1 MSELLSQHVLQNYD
15 KFVAGIDEV
24 GLVEQD
30 LMSAYATAKLA
41 RANLRASSTE
51 ISANIKV
58 CSSTC
63 LHSAPSPLC
72 SVHTLLRC
80 TATCPIL
87 SSPDSM
93 EVALACPHAIGG
105 GPPGPEGS
113 S

>member
-30 LMSAYATAKLA
+30 LVSAYATAKSA

-58 CSSTC
+58 CSSTFF
-63 LHSAPSPLC
+63 HAVSAHAFLA
-72 SVHTLLRC
+72 LLNKF
-80 TATCPIL
+80 
-87 SSPDSM
+87 
-93 EVALACPHAIGG
+93 
-105 GPPGPEGS
+105 PPRMYTNVSNVEIT
-113 S
+113 